1 MTEYTHLHALITRPG
16 DGTRDLVLYLSRG
29 TDLKTLSVAELQ
41 RCRRVLNAVDGAG
54 HTLLMVA
61 LKYRKQE
68 RALALLDHGS
78 DLRYTNNAGWNIFH
92 WAAFMEDNKMLT
104 VLAQHTLRRWS
115 ADTLSDALSAMT
127 NSRKTP
133 KDMASGKAQAWL
145 ARCGESRGEELCGL
159 VWGKRGPGIVGQDV
173 PWQEVIEP
181 PGGAMSWLD
190 SVLGMARCHAN
201 SPGASSSGR
210 SSTPRSAAQS
220 PLSTRVAQLQCQPMP
235 RATSWPELQSM
246 VAATSRPA
254 EVSWLDVMAQCAQ
267 AECPTIGMAQR
278 APATPPARNPHRGLL
293 STTPP
298 SRESSRRPESPP
310 TQPICRTQ
318 PILRTTREQAELR
331 CRGAQPSERPASA
344 AAPPAQTVG
353 AEAPA
358 WEYAAEAHVPSTVP
372 SPRVAPRRR
381 GAVRARVVRAVVFAA
396 MVGCMAITS
405 CVVRAH
411 ACSPLASLGWI

>member
-1 MTEYTHLHALITRPG
+1 MCNLLAGAAVHGTRNLSPG
-16 DGTRDLVLYLSRG
+16 RGFLAGRDGTVRLGGVP
-29 TDLKTLSVAELQ
+29 
-41 RCRRVLNAVDGAG
+41 
-54 HTLLMVA
+54 
-61 LKYRKQE
+61 
-68 RALALLDHGS
+68 
-78 DLRYTNNAGWNIFH
+78 
-92 WAAFMEDNKMLT
+92 AA
-104 VLAQHTLRRWS
+104 
-115 ADTLSDALSAMT
+115 
-127 NSRKTP
+127 
-133 KDMASGKAQAWL
+133 
-145 ARCGESRGEELCGL
+145 
-159 VWGKRGPGIVGQDV
+159 
-173 PWQEVIEP
+173 
-181 PGGAMSWLD
+181 
-190 SVLGMARCHAN
+190 
-201 SPGASSSGR
+201 
-210 SSTPRSAAQS
+210 
-220 PLSTRVAQLQCQPMP
+220 
-235 RATSWPELQSM
+235 
-246 VAATSRPA
+246 
-254 EVSWLDVMAQCAQ
+254 
-267 AECPTIGMAQR
+267 IGMAQR
-278 APATPPARNPHRGLL
+278 APATPPARNPRRGLL

-358 WEYAAEAHVPSTVP
+358 WEDAAEAHVPSTVP